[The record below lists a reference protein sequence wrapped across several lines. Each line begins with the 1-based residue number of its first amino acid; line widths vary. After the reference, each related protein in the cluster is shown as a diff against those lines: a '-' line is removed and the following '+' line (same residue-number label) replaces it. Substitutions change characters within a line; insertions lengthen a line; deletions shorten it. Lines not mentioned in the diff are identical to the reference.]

1 MSRTLEH
8 PTLQSLA
15 IRGTPLGSP
24 PPWDLPAVT
33 TLSWRLSREPHDSH
47 ALWSAHLPSLR
58 HLDLGLQG
66 VLDLLASNGFLRLL
80 PRLETLRASVT
91 LETASIEPLCQQAPQ
106 LAHLRELNLV
116 QFGELFLGEELVEL
130 PPEDVFPRAEELVRL
145 ERRLRQFLPNLRQP
159 EWKVR

>member
-1 MSRTLEH
+1 
-8 PTLQSLA
+8 
-15 IRGTPLGSP
+15 
-24 PPWDLPAVT
+24 
-33 TLSWRLSREPHDSH
+33 LSWRLSREPHDSH

-91 LETASIEPLCQQAPQ
+91 LETASIEQLCQQAPQ

-116 QFGELFLGEELVEL
+116 QFGEHFFGEVYLFEQLTGL
-130 PPEDVFPRAEELVRL
+130 PPEQYSHRAEELVRL
-145 ERRLRQFLPNLRQP
+145 EGRLRQCLPNLRQR
-159 EWKVR
+159 EQ